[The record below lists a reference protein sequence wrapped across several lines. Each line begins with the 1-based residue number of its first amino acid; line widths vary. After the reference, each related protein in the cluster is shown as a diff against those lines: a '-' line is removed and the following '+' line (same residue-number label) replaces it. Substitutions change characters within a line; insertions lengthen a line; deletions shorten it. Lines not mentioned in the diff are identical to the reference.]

1 MKPQSPSA
9 SSTGRDVPRR
19 GTLIA
24 LAAGSVAVLASA
36 ACANSSTANHKAG
49 GSRPVVAGSGGTV
62 TVRSVDD
69 IDTFNPAKTAA
80 PNMSVQAIELTYDRL
95 VYMTPGGTIEPY
107 LATSWTTTPDSATLK
122 IRKGAT
128 CADGTPVTPTVV
140 ADSLRYSTDPKTNG
154 PYVNYLV
161 GSAGV
166 KSVTADEAAG
176 SVKITLKAPYN
187 ALLQAL
193 AVPYVA
199 PIICPAGVKNP
210 KSLDTAPDG
219 SGPYVLDK
227 SHTTR
232 GDQYAFTLR
241 KDYNWGPESWTAKK
255 DGIPDTVV
263 DRVVTDETTAA
274 NLLTTSQVDIA
285 PVFGINELRIE
296 ANKAAWSFTTSVLQV
311 GSWGLVMNQ
320 MKGRPGADQLVRQ
333 AAFMAVDAQQL
344 TEAAFSKQGV
354 TFNTLVTPNM
364 KCYDKSLAALNPGF
378 STDKAKQ
385 LLQQAGYTPDGSGNM
400 TKNGK
405 QLTLKIAM
413 WNTTNQAGEYIQGQL
428 RKIGI
433 ASTVQNTDINTWITT
448 LFTTKNYDV
457 TLYAYYS
464 SLPNPVIFPSQ
475 SLSIVD
481 PTYDSL
487 SATAEAAAQGTD
499 CAAWNKALTRAA
511 TNYNIKSIGV
521 SKNTWFAKNWHFAA
535 PYNVAFDPFTI
546 QKTR

>member
-1 MKPQSPSA
+1 MKTHA
-9 SSTGRDVPRR
+9 RSTDTAGRRDGPRR
-19 GTLIA
+19 ARFIA
-24 LAAGSVAVLASA
+24 LAVGSVAVLASA
-36 ACANSSTANHKAG
+36 ACTGSSGADSK
-49 GSRPVVAGSGGTV
+49 VVVSGSGGTV

-69 IDTFNPAKTAA
+69 IDTFNPATTAA

-95 VYMTPGGTIEPY
+95 VYMTPTGKLEPY

-140 ADSLRYSTDPKTNG
+140 ADSLRYSTDPKTNA
-154 PYVNYLV
+154 PYASYLV

-176 SVKITLKAPYN
+176 SVTITLKAPYN
-187 ALLQAL
+187 ALLPAL
-193 AVPYVA
+193 AIPYVA

-219 SGPYVLDK
+219 SGPYVLDQ
-227 SHTTR
+227 SRTTR
-232 GDQYAFTLR
+232 GSQYTFTLR
-241 KDYNWGPESWTAKK
+241 KGYNWGPEGWTAEKA
-255 DGIPDTVV
+255 GIPATVV

-285 PVFGINELRIE
+285 PIFGINEQRIE
-296 ANKAAWSFTTSVLQV
+296 ANRPAYTFTTSVLQV
-311 GSWGLVMNQ
+311 GSWGLVLTQ
-320 MKGRPGADQLVRQ
+320 TKGRPGADLPVRQ
-333 AAFMAVDAQQL
+333 AVMMAIDSKQL

-354 TFNTLVTPNM
+354 AFDTLVTPNM
-364 KCYDKSLAALNPGF
+364 SCYDPSLASVNPGF
-378 STDKAKQ
+378 SIEKAKEA
-385 LLQQAGYTPDGSGNM
+385 LQQAGYTPDGNGIM
-400 TKNGK
+400 AKGGK
-405 QLTLKIAM
+405 QLSLEISM
-413 WNTTNQAGEYIQGQL
+413 WNTTNQAGEYIQAQL
-428 RKIGI
+428 KKIGI

-475 SLSIVD
+475 QLSIVD
-481 PTYDSL
+481 PTFYSL
-487 SATAEAAAQGTD
+487 SAAAEAATPGSD

-511 TNYNIKSIGV
+511 TNYDIKSIGV
-521 SKNTWFAKNWHFAA
+521 SKNTWFAKNWQFAA

-546 QKTR
+546 EKTR